1 MDWEIITEQ
10 KIDIDG
16 YEAKRPPRLRTLG
29 YDLRMGSMDRLNILR
44 RGGVKEEDISSAM
57 ESARQT
63 RKQRLRTSES
73 WRRQFVGIEVLQ
85 EKIMRKLAKTMN
97 PERRTKLIT
106 RY

>member
-1 MDWEIITEQ
+1 MGWEVITEQ

-29 YDLRMGSMDRLNILR
+29 FDLRMGSMDRLNILR
-44 RGGVKEEDISSAM
+44 RGGVKEHEIARAM

-63 RKQRLRTSES
+63 RKQRMRTCEG
-73 WRRQFVGIEVLQ
+73 WRRQFVGVEELH
-85 EKIMRKLAKTMN
+85 EKIMRKLAKAMN

>member
-29 YDLRMGSMDRLNILR
+29 YDLRMGAMDRLNILR
-44 RGGVKEEDISSAM
+44 RGGVKEGDITLAM
-57 ESARQT
+57 ESARLT
-63 RKQRLRTSES
+63 RKQRLRTCES
-73 WRRQFVGIEVLQ
+73 WRRQFTGLEELQ
-85 EKIMRKLAKTMN
+85 EKIMRKLAKAVN